1 MASTLSAVQHV
12 RKMRGGAQSHLMLAS
27 DGHYYVV
34 KFQNNPQHLRVLANE
49 MFASKIGHQ
58 LGLPIAPVAVIDV
71 SEWLIEHSPDLR
83 IELAG
88 HTVRCGSGRQFGSR
102 YVVDPIEGQV
112 FDYLPETMAPEIKNL
127 QDFGRVTVLDKWVGN
142 ADGRQAVFFKKPR
155 ARMYRAAFIDHGY
168 CFNSHEWT
176 FPDLPLLGVYYR
188 NYVYRQVTGW
198 ESFEPALS
206 RAEQMTWFD
215 LWHCADE
222 IPQAWYEGDTHGL
235 RRLVEALY
243 ERRSIIRA
251 LVEDFR
257 HSPRNPFPNWGF
269 SQSRSGTTHAPTAQ
283 PAPTKALTMAA
294 QPLLSAC
301 GA

>member
-1 MASTLSAVQHV
+1 MITFQKACC
-12 RKMRGGAQSHLMLAS
+12 RGFSN
-27 DGHYYVV
+27 VV
-34 KFQNNPQHLRVLANE
+34 DFARVL
-49 MFASKIGHQ
+49 
-58 LGLPIAPVAVIDV
+58 
-71 SEWLIEHSPDLR
+71 
-83 IELAG
+83 
-88 HTVRCGSGRQFGSR
+88 
-102 YVVDPIEGQV
+102 
-112 FDYLPETMAPEIKNL
+112 
-127 QDFGRVTVLDKWVGN
+127 VLDKWVGN

-188 NYVYRQVTGW
+188 NYVYHDVTGW

-206 RAEQMTWFD
+206 RAERMTWFD

-222 IPQAWYEGDTHGL
+222 IPRAWYEGDTHGL

-251 LVEDFR
+251 LIEDFR
-257 HSPRNPFPNWGF
+257 HSPRNPFPNWGL
-269 SQSRSGTTHAPTAQ
+269 SQSRSGITHAPTTEA
-283 PAPTKALTMAA
+283 ASLNNLTLAA

-301 GA
+301 EA